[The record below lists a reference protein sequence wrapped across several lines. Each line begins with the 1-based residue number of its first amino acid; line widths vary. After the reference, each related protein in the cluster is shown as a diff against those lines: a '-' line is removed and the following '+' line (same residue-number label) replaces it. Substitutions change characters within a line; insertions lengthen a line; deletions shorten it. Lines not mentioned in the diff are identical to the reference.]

1 MQARLATRLFFALAL
16 AAACA
21 APAPAEEF
29 TVDTGHST
37 VLFRILH
44 MGVSNAWGRFDNI
57 AGTVNLDEA
66 DPAKSALD
74 ITISTESVDTGV
86 AKRDD
91 HLRGPDFFNAR
102 QFPKITFKSQS
113 LRATGADTYEVTG
126 TLTLHGVS
134 RPLTVTLKKIGAGK
148 SPLGDQRLG
157 VETGFTIKR
166 SDFGMKNMLDAVGDN
181 VLLIVSLE
189 TAHK

>member
-1 MQARLATRLFFALAL
+1 MHARLAIRLFLALAL
-16 AAACA
+16 AGAWA
-21 APAPAEEF
+21 APGRAELF

-57 AGTVNLDEA
+57 TGTVDLDEA

-74 ITISTESVDTGV
+74 ITIGADSVNTGV
-86 AKRDD
+86 AKRDE

-102 QFPKITFKSQS
+102 QFPRINFKSDS
-113 LRATGADTYEVTG
+113 VRATGPDTYEVAG

-134 RPLTVTLKKIGAGK
+134 RPVTVTLKKVGAGK
-148 SPLGDQRLG
+148 GPAGDQRVG

-166 SDFGMKNMLDAVGDN
+166 SDFGMKNMLEGIGDS
-181 VLLIVSLE
+181 VLLVVSLE
-189 TAHK
+189 SAHK